1 MGITYTLHFFPII
14 GVKEEKTQ
22 FLKGH
27 KAMSYQFF
35 KAQFFS
41 VTLQVLPFQKIIVD
55 NFSHGGGEGGPI
67 DEKNQCKVSFLLY
80 KSCNIFTKMV

>member
-35 KAQFFS
+35 
-41 VTLQVLPFQKIIVD
+41 
-55 NFSHGGGEGGPI
+55 
-67 DEKNQCKVSFLLY
+67 
-80 KSCNIFTKMV
+80 